1 MTEAAALAS
10 GKWFGKVCHTPS
22 CRHFPP
28 AWHVACRCVAHAQLP
43 SARAALASA
52 SSSYLANACCPGK
65 RLCGPPFTRSGAL
78 ASLPPSQGVD
88 VRASAFLAHHAGIA
102 GPRTC
107 LHPQRALSPCKRL
120 GGIPCWHSRA
130 LQTPSQ
136 ESQARTV
143 LAAAWA
149 RASGSLIVW
158 PARLKPS
165 MAAAA
170 GRQERSG
177 PGGGRHDAP
186 CAQHCQDG
194 WCAAACMFVHPRSQA
209 GSRAPTLTAGTIS
222 GLPSS
227 MRCEEPWLTKLCTH
241 CAGVVVIGEG
251 EKDEVRAACTVL

>member
-28 AWHVACRCVAHAQLP
+28 ARLLLARRCVAHAQLP
-43 SARAALASA
+43 SARAASA
-52 SSSYLANACCPGK
+52 SPFTSYLPSACCPGK
-65 RLCGPPFTRSGAL
+65 RLCGPPYRRSGAL
-78 ASLPPSQGVD
+78 ACVLPSQGVD

-107 LHPQRALSPCKRL
+107 AHPQKALSPCKRL

-130 LQTPSQ
+130 LQTPSR
-136 ESQARTV
+136 ESQAHTV
-143 LAAAWA
+143 LAVAWA
-149 RASGSLIVW
+149 RASGSLMVW

-177 PGGGRHDAP
+177 PGGG
-186 CAQHCQDG
+186 
-194 WCAAACMFVHPRSQA
+194 
-209 GSRAPTLTAGTIS
+209 
-222 GLPSS
+222 
-227 MRCEEPWLTKLCTH
+227 
-241 CAGVVVIGEG
+241 
-251 EKDEVRAACTVL
+251 